1 MKQKKGM
8 ELVTERT
15 VDGFRR
21 ELLRREYSH
30 GTAESYVRSIR
41 AFARWSGGAVDRG
54 LVLTWKARLTARYAP
69 ATVNAMLAGLNRFFD
84 FAGRPECRV
93 KVLRLQRCSFREAER
108 ELDRGEYR
116 ALVRTARTLGRE
128 RLALVMETICATG
141 IRVGE
146 VPFITVEAVC
156 RGRTDVALKGK
167 VRTIFLPDR
176 LCRRLLQYA
185 RKQKITSGEIFLTG
199 GGKRLSRTQIWAEMK
214 RLCRAAGA
222 RRGGPAQGVPPQSAA
237 PVRPDLLPGLSGRSE
252 AGGYFGSQLH
262 RDHSDLPADH
272 RHGASAAAGT
282 AGTALLDKMM
292 ILSHI
297 GGKKP
302 ARPRRQLKVY
312 LKN

>member
-116 ALVRTARTLGRE
+116 ALIRTARTLGRE

-146 VPFITVEAVC
+146 VRYITVEAV
-156 RGRTDVALKGK
+156 RAGSATISLKGK
-167 VRTIFLPDR
+167 IRTILLPGK
-176 LCRRLLQYA
+176 LCKKLLKYA
-185 RKQKITSGEIFLTG
+185 RKQKITSGEIFLTRNEKG
-199 GGKRLSRTQIWAEMK
+199 ISRRQIWAEMK
-214 RLCRAAGA
+214 ALCDKAGVAPSKVFPHNLRHLFA
-222 RRGGPAQGVPPQSAA
+222 RTFYRVC
-237 PVRPDLLPGLSGRSE
+237 
-252 AGGYFGSQLH
+252 
-262 RDHSDLPADH
+262 RDVAKLADVLGHSSIETTRIYLISTGTEH
-272 RHGASAAAGT
+272 AGT
-282 AGTALLDKMM
+282 L
-292 ILSHI
+292 
-297 GGKKP
+297 
-302 ARPRRQLKVY
+302 ARLGLVC
-312 LKN
+312 

>member
-84 FAGRPECRV
+84 FSGRPECRV
-93 KVLRLQRCSFREAER
+93 KVLRLQRRSFREAER
-108 ELDRGEYR
+108 ELDREEYR
-116 ALVRTARTLGRE
+116 TLVRTARTLGRE

-146 VPFITVEAVC
+146 LPYITVEALR
-156 RGRTDVALKGK
+156 RGKAVVALKGK
-167 VRTIFLPDR
+167 VRTILLPEK
-176 LCRRLLQYA
+176 LCKKLLKYVK
-185 RKQKITSGEIFLTG
+185 RQKITSGEVFLTG
-199 GGKRLSRTQIWAEMK
+199 GGKRLSRVQIWAEMK
-214 RLCRAAGA
+214 RLCCAAGVAADKVFPHNLRHLFA
-222 RRGGPAQGVPPQSAA
+222 RTFYRACQDVVKLADILGHSSIETT
-237 PVRPDLLPGLSGRSE
+237 RIYLLTTGAEHLRRLERLGL
-252 AGGYFGSQLH
+252 LC
-262 RDHSDLPADH
+262 
-272 RHGASAAAGT
+272 
-282 AGTALLDKMM
+282 
-292 ILSHI
+292 
-297 GGKKP
+297 
-302 ARPRRQLKVY
+302 
-312 LKN
+312 

>member
-1 MKQKKGM
+1 M
-8 ELVTERT
+8 ETQECL
-15 VDGFRR
+15 RR
-21 ELLRREYSH
+21 IDPARLAAFQAELLRKEYSV
-30 GTAESYVRSIR
+30 GTVENYLRAVR
-41 AFARWSGGAVDRG
+41 AFARWSGGMVDRR
-54 LVLTWKARLTARYAP
+54 LVLTWKAQLTAQYAP

-146 VPFITVEAVC
+146 VPFITVEAAC

-185 RKQKITSGEIFLTG
+185 RKQKITSGEIFLTRNG
-199 GGKRLSRTQIWAEMK
+199 TSLSRRQIWTELK
-214 RLCRAAGA
+214 RLCKSAGVESAKVFPHNLRHLFATIFYRACKDIVRLADVLGHSSIETTRIYLVTSGA
-222 RRGGPAQGVPPQSAA
+222 EHA
-237 PVRPDLLPGLSGRSE
+237 
-252 AGGYFGSQLH
+252 
-262 RDHSDLPADH
+262 
-272 RHGASAAAGT
+272 
-282 AGTALLDKMM
+282 
-292 ILSHI
+292 
-297 GGKKP
+297 
-302 ARPRRQLKVY
+302 RQLERLGLVS
-312 LKN
+312 

>member
-84 FAGRPECRV
+84 FSGRPECRV
-93 KVLRLQRCSFREAER
+93 KVLRLQRRSFREAER
-108 ELDRGEYR
+108 ELDREEYR
-116 ALVRTARTLGRE
+116 TLVRTARTLGRE

-146 VPFITVEAVC
+146 VPYITVEALR
-156 RGRTDVALKGK
+156 RGKAVVALKGK
-167 VRTIFLPDR
+167 VRTILLPEK
-176 LCRRLLQYA
+176 LCKKLLKYVK
-185 RKQKITSGEIFLTG
+185 RQKITSGEVFLTG
-199 GGKRLSRTQIWAEMK
+199 GGKRLSRVQIWAEMK
-214 RLCRAAGA
+214 RLCCAAGVAADKVFPHNLRHLFA
-222 RRGGPAQGVPPQSAA
+222 RTFYRACQDVVKLADILGHSSIETT
-237 PVRPDLLPGLSGRSE
+237 RIYLLTT
-252 AGGYFGSQLH
+252 
-262 RDHSDLPADH
+262 
-272 RHGASAAAGT
+272 GT
-282 AGTALLDKMM
+282 EHL
-292 ILSHI
+292 
-297 GGKKP
+297 
-302 ARPRRQLKVY
+302 RQLER
-312 LKN
+312 LGLLC

>member
-1 MKQKKGM
+1 M
-8 ELVTERT
+8 ETQERL
-15 VDGFRR
+15 RR
-21 ELLRREYSH
+21 IDPDRLATFQAELLRKEYSV

-93 KVLRLQRCSFREAER
+93 KVLRLQRRSFREAER

-116 ALVRTARTLGRE
+116 ALVRAARTLGRE

-146 VPFITVEAVC
+146 VPFITVEAAC

-167 VRTIFLPDR
+167 VRTIFIPDR

-185 RKQKITSGEIFLTG
+185 RKQKITSGEIFLTRNG
-199 GGKRLSRTQIWAEMK
+199 TPLSRRQIWAEMK
-214 RLCRAAGA
+214 GVCKYVGVEPSKVFPHNLRHLFATAFYRASRDIVKLADVLGHSSIETTRIYLLTSGA
-222 RRGGPAQGVPPQSAA
+222 EHQ
-237 PVRPDLLPGLSGRSE
+237 
-252 AGGYFGSQLH
+252 
-262 RDHSDLPADH
+262 
-272 RHGASAAAGT
+272 
-282 AGTALLDKMM
+282 
-292 ILSHI
+292 
-297 GGKKP
+297 
-302 ARPRRQLKVY
+302 RQLDRLGLV
-312 LKN
+312 L